1 MSVVIGYSILV
12 IHARGGVGVVS
23 RRRCTVP
30 KSTHG
35 CLGASNAGMPG
46 ADSDGQAVF
55 LVSQEILMLESL
67 DKLFPARPRANR
79 SL

>member
-1 MSVVIGYSILV
+1 
-12 IHARGGVGVVS
+12 
-23 RRRCTVP
+23 
-30 KSTHG
+30 
-35 CLGASNAGMPG
+35 MPG